1 MQDGPGKASH
11 SLHTVVFLR
20 LPLSFVLAGLAG
32 MLLASCYAGMMLGYL
47 DLSASE
53 VFAILVYQITDM
65 VISPFDIQTVPV
77 VWELRMTR
85 ILLAAC
91 VGMGLTLSGIVMQA
105 VVRNPLADP
114 YILGISS
121 GASLGAVCA
130 IFLGAGARFG
140 AAAINA
146 CAFAGAFILSLII
159 IGMAGTGRS
168 RNSVHLLLCGMAL
181 NAVCSGL
188 TSLITYLGANIA
200 GMEAATFWLIGS
212 VAYAKLDQV
221 LVLLFVVLLIFGLF
235 CTQSRMLNLML
246 AGESTA
252 ILLGRRLRP
261 FVNIYVVINA
271 ILVGMI
277 VANSGM
283 VGFIGFLVPHLVR
296 IVTGSN
302 HRMLVPIAVLLGGCL
317 VVWVDILS
325 RIVVRG
331 VDIPLG
337 AILALAGAP
346 LLILLAARKSYHF
359 GDEKA

>member
-1 MQDGPGKASH
+1 MD
-11 SLHTVVFLR
+11 FCNIFRR
-20 LPLSFVLAGLAG
+20 LPLSFVLVGLTG
-32 MLLASCYAGMMLGYL
+32 ILLASCYAGMMLGYL
-47 DLSASE
+47 NLSASE
-53 VFAILVYQITDM
+53 VLAILAYQITGM
-65 VISPFDIQTVPV
+65 VIFPFDIHTVPV
-77 VWELRMTR
+77 VWELRMPR
-85 ILLAAC
+85 IILAAC

-140 AAAINA
+140 AEAIGV
-146 CAFAGAFILSLII
+146 CAFAGAFILSLIVI
-159 IGMAGTGRS
+159 FMAGTGRK
-168 RNSVHLLLCGMAL
+168 RNPVHLLLCGMAL
-181 NAVCSGL
+181 NAACSGF
-188 TSLITYLGANIA
+188 TSLITYLGANVA
-200 GMEAATFWLIGS
+200 GMEAATYWLMGS
-212 VAYAKLDQV
+212 IAYAKLDRV
-221 LVLLFVVLLIFGLF
+221 LVLLLAVLVIFGVF
-235 CTQSRMLNLML
+235 CTQFRMLNLML

-261 FVNIYVVINA
+261 LMNTYVVINA
-271 ILVGMI
+271 VLVGMI
-277 VANSGM
+277 VTNSGM
-283 VGFIGFLVPHLVR
+283 VGFIGLLVPHLVR
-296 IVTGSN
+296 ILTGAN
-302 HRMLVPIAVLLGGCL
+302 HRILVPVAVLLGGCL

-337 AILALAGAP
+337 TILALAGAP